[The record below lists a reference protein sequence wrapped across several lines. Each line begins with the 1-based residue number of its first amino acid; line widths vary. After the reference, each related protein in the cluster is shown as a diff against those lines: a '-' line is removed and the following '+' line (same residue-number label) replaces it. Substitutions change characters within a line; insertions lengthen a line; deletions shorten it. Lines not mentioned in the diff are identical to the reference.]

1 MGAGVRLV
9 TTMAMADRCTMSGVS
24 SMPSIAAVRAVS
36 SVSPG
41 PITVTMAGMPRHVRE
56 AAEGHRD
63 ETGGTGEKGDAIE
76 IHVIDDTIRPDRGTD
91 VGGEAGALACAKLR
105 PHLHAM
111 SDANRAAGARAPV
124 VQVDYPEWVS
134 ELVDYER
141 PYPDDESRMRLAIAV
156 SRANVERGT
165 GGPFGAA
172 IYESGSGKLVAVGMN
187 SVVRLGNCTLHGE
200 MVAFM
205 MAQHVVGSFSLS
217 APGMPEHELFTSC
230 EPCAM
235 CLGATLWSGVKRV
248 VYGAGREDASRLNFE
263 EGPVFPASY
272 RYLEDRGITIV
283 RDLLRDEA
291 RAVLELYR
299 SKNGKIYNG

>member
-1 MGAGVRLV
+1 MSHVVRIDLPDWV
-9 TTMAMADRCTMSGVS
+9 
-24 SMPSIAAVRAVS
+24 
-36 SVSPG
+36 
-41 PITVTMAGMPRHVRE
+41 
-56 AAEGHRD
+56 
-63 ETGGTGEKGDAIE
+63 GD
-76 IHVIDDTIRPDRGTD
+76 V
-91 VGGEAGALACAKLR
+91 
-105 PHLHAM
+105 
-111 SDANRAAGARAPV
+111 ANF
-124 VQVDYPEWVS
+124 D
-134 ELVDYER
+134 R
-141 PYPDDESRMRLAIAV
+141 PYHDDESRMRLAITL

-172 IYESGSGKLVAVGMN
+172 IFERDSGKLVGVGMN
-187 SVVRLGNCTLHGE
+187 SVVRLGNSTLHGE

-205 MAQHVVGSFSLS
+205 MAQQAVGTFSLS
-217 APGMPEHELFTSC
+217 ASGLPVHELFTSC

-272 RYLEDRGITIV
+272 KYLEDRGITIV

-299 SKNGKIYNG
+299 AKNGKIYNG